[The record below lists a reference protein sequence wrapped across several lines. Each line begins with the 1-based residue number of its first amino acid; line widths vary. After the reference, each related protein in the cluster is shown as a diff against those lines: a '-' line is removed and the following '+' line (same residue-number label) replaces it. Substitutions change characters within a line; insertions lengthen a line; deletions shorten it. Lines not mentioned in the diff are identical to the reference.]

1 MDHALAQRAASRDP
15 ERQPTRVRRNA
26 APNETADPRWMMCD
40 PSPAFG
46 GVTVGRTGS
55 MAFSRFFKFMSHDM
69 AIDLGTANTVVYV
82 RGRGIVLNEP
92 SVVAVETINGVKR
105 VKAVGDDAKLMMG
118 KTPGSIEAIRPLRDG
133 VIADID
139 VAEQMIKHFIQ
150 KVHGPRNFFA
160 RFPEIVICVPSGST
174 KVERRAIRDA
184 ASNAGASQVWLIEE
198 PMAAAIGADMP
209 VTEPIGSMVVDIGGG
224 TTEVAVLSLRGL
236 AYTTSVR
243 VGGDKMD
250 EAIVSYVRR
259 NHNLLIGEATAER
272 IKHQIGIARPPT
284 DGIGKVIAIKGRD
297 LVNGVPKEILINQG
311 MIAEALSEPVATIVE
326 GVRVALE
333 NTAPELAA
341 DIVDQGIVLTGG
353 GALLEAIDEV
363 LRDETGLP
371 VTVAED
377 PLTCV
382 ALGTGRA
389 LEDPMYRGVL
399 QSG

>member
-1 MDHALAQRAASRDP
+1 MFWA
-15 ERQPTRVRRNA
+15 
-26 APNETADPRWMMCD
+26 RW
-40 PSPAFG
+40 
-46 GVTVGRTGS
+46 
-55 MAFSRFFKFMSHDM
+55 FKWMSHDM
-69 AIDLGTANTVVYV
+69 AIDLGTANTLVYV

-92 SVVAVETINGVKR
+92 SVVAIETINGVKK

-118 KTPGSIEAIRPLRDG
+118 KTPDQIEAIRPL
-133 VIADID
+133 
-139 VAEQMIKHFIQ
+139 
-150 KVHGPRNFFA
+150 A
-160 RFPEIVICVPSGST
+160 RRRHRRHRR
-174 KVERRAIRDA
+174 RRADDQALHPQGPWRQDARLALPGDRDLRAVA
-184 ASNAGASQVWLIEE
+184 ARPRSSAARSATPRPTPAPRAVYLIEE

-250 EAIVSYVRR
+250 EAISSYVRR

-272 IKHQIGIARPPT
+272 IKKEVGIAKPPV
-284 DGIGKVIAIKGRD
+284 DGIGKTVHIKGRD
-297 LVNGVPKEILINQG
+297 LVNGVPKEISINQG
-311 MIAEALSEPVATIVE
+311 QIAEALSEPVGTIVE
-326 GVRVALE
+326 GVRIALE

-341 DIVDQGIVLTGG
+341 DICDQGIVLTGG
-353 GALLEAIDEV
+353 GALLQGLDEV

-389 LEDPMYRGVL
+389 LEEEQFRGVL
-399 QSG
+399 QTA